1 MSDTQ
6 EKRQRVR
13 EFIDLAHAYTGN
25 SWTVLAKKLDR
36 TRGQLREIGGNPKLD
51 FVRSLAD
58 ALDWSV
64 GDVAE
69 DIVQAPT
76 DGEAS
81 PQAQPDFDVIDAR
94 VLQAHGRGDFAEMI
108 KIAQQLYRAAD
119 TPERRALACNRIA
132 GGWDGLGRY
141 AKALDV
147 LRQALR
153 SGDVSPHLRLMLQS
167 NLANTYYSLW
177 MLLEAR
183 GISRDLVEWYEQH
196 PPKEKRDRATQA
208 FAHYVRGHTLRRLIA
223 QEPDNAR
230 EYALRALADLELSE
244 SLYLG
249 MAKDYGVESYAGVAN
264 TCRGGIIEVECEL
277 GRRKPQD
284 AIKAFLDGLDQVLD
298 TDTPENGD
306 WMESFGW
313 WSIFGCNVALRHLS
327 ESEQQQPMA
336 IFTNKAYNISNTLE
350 NWAMRE
356 RAFTMEHARRVR
368 FEEWT
373 KVESDWAL
381 DKEDIRVL
389 AGTMGRFPGF
399 RTIGW
404 DILRTARVVA
414 TN

>member
-1 MSDTQ
+1 MSPTTDQ
-6 EKRQRVR
+6 RQRVR
-13 EFIDLAHAYTGN
+13 EFIDLAHAYTGT
-25 SWTVLAKKLDR
+25 SWTELARRLER

-51 FVRSLAD
+51 FVGSLAE

-69 DIVQAPT
+69 DIC
-76 DGEAS
+76 EAAATNG
-81 PQAQPDFDVIDAR
+81 QAQILGDFDEIDAQ
-94 VLQAHGRGDFAEMI
+94 VMQAHARGEFTQMI
-108 KIAQQLYRAAD
+108 KLGQRLYRAAD
-119 TPERRALACNRIA
+119 TPERRGLACNRIA

-141 AKALDV
+141 AKGLEV
-147 LRQALR
+147 LRQGLR
-153 SGDVSPHLRLMLQS
+153 AGELSSNLRLMLQS

-208 FAHYVRGHTLRRLIA
+208 FAHYVRGNTFRRLIE

-230 EYALRALADLELSE
+230 DYASRALVDLRLAE

-249 MAKDYGVESYAGVAN
+249 MAQEYGIESYAGVAN

-277 GRRKPQD
+277 GQRKPQS

-298 TDTPENGD
+298 TDTKDNGD

-313 WSIFGCNVALRHLS
+313 WCIFGCNVALRHLS

-356 RAFTMEHARRVR
+356 RAFTMEHARRLR

-399 RTIGW
+399 RMIGW

-414 TN
+414 SN